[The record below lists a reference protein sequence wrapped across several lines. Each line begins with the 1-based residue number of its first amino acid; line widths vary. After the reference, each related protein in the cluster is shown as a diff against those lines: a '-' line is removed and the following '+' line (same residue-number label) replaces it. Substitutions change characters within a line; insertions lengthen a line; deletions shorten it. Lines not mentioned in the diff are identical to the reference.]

1 MLTRNDFDLSDGKWI
16 DLTGPNREDFRK
28 LSSELKIP
36 KRVLENS
43 LAPEH
48 LPTFEVDNEDLTIF
62 LRVIDPTK
70 KVTGVSVQDLT
81 TKIAFFIHQNRLI
94 TIHRLDPVFVD
105 EARQKVKSG
114 ELKTLLEIVKFLVI
128 KSLDTFSTALDELEV
143 KTDDFEEKIFSSK
156 KYRTLIRE
164 GYFLKRKA
172 TAYRKV
178 LKFSQD
184 ILRGI
189 LNRFPEME
197 HDLLG
202 SKEILDRNLFYTDEL
217 LENISGLLNLHISL
231 SSQKTNEASFKTN
244 EVMRVLTVFSLFF
257 LPLNFI
263 AGLYGMNFTHMPEL
277 NWTYGYPLIIGLMII
292 VCLVIYYWVHS
303 KGWMKAPDE
312 TIEKL
317 PNN

>member
-1 MLTRNDFDLSDGKWI
+1 MLTRFDFELSDGKWI
-16 DLTGPNREDFRK
+16 DLIGPTREDFRK
-28 LSSELKIP
+28 LSTELNIP

-48 LPTFEVDNEDLTIF
+48 LPTFEIDNDELTIF
-62 LRVIDPTK
+62 LRVIDPSK
-70 KVTGVSVQDLT
+70 KVNGVSVQDLT

-94 TIHRLDPVFVD
+94 TIHRMDPSFLE
-105 EARQKVKSG
+105 EARQKTKNG
-114 ELKTLLEIVKFLVI
+114 ELKHQLDVVMFLVI
-128 KSLDTFSTALDELEV
+128 KSLDTFSQALDDLEV
-143 KTDDFEEKIFSSK
+143 KTEDFEEKIFSSK

-178 LKFSQD
+178 LKFSQE
-184 ILRGI
+184 ILRGVI
-189 LNRFPEME
+189 ARYPQMH

-277 NWTYGYPLIIGLMII
+277 NWTYGYPLIIGLMMVVSLI
-292 VCLVIYYWVHS
+292 IYYWVHS

-317 PNN
+317 PN

>member
-1 MLTRNDFDLSDGKWI
+1 MLTRHDFDLVEGKWI
-16 DLTGPNREDFRK
+16 DLIGPTREDFRK

-48 LPTFEVDNEDLTIF
+48 LPTFEIDNDELTIF
-62 LRVIDPTK
+62 LRVIDPSK
-70 KVTGVSVQDLT
+70 KVSGVSVQDLT

-94 TIHRLDPVFVD
+94 TIHRMDPVFIE
-105 EARQKVKSG
+105 EARIKTRSG
-114 ELKTLLEIVKFLVI
+114 ELKTVLEIVQFLVI
-128 KSLDTFSTALDELEV
+128 KSLDTFSIALDELEI
-143 KTDDFEEKIFSSK
+143 KTEDFEEKIFSNK

-172 TAYRKV
+172 TAYKKV

-189 LNRFPEME
+189 LNRYPEMH

-202 SKEILDRNLFYTDEL
+202 SKEILERNLFYTDEL
-217 LENISGLLNLHISL
+217 LENISGLLSLHISL

-263 AGLYGMNFTHMPEL
+263 VGLYGMNFSNMPEL
-277 NWTYGYPLIIGLMII
+277 NWDYGYPVIVAFMIL
-292 VCLVIYYWVHS
+292 VSGVIYFWVKK
-303 KGWMKAPDE
+303 KGWLKSPEE
-312 TIEKL
+312 TFEKL
-317 PNN
+317 PN

>member
-1 MLTRNDFDLSDGKWI
+1 MLSRNDFELSDGKWI
-16 DLTGPNREDFRK
+16 DLKEPTRDDFRK
-28 LSSELKIP
+28 LATELKIP
-36 KRVLENS
+36 KRVLDNS

-48 LPTFEVDNEDLTIF
+48 LPTFEIDNDDLTIF

-70 KVTGVSVQDLT
+70 KVSGVSVQDLT

-94 TIHRLDPVFVD
+94 TIHRMDPVFLE
-105 EARQKVKSG
+105 EARQKTKNG
-114 ELKTLLEIVKFLVI
+114 ELKTVLEVVKFLVI

-143 KTDDFEEKIFSSK
+143 KTEDFEEKIFSSK

-184 ILRGI
+184 ILRGV
-189 LNRFPEME
+189 LSRYPEME

-263 AGLYGMNFTHMPEL
+263 VGLYGMNFTNMPEL
-277 NWTYGYPLIIGLMII
+277 NWDYGYPVIVGFMI
-292 VCLVIYYWVHS
+292 VMSSGIYLWVHK
-303 KGWMKAPDE
+303 KGWLKSPDE
-312 TIEKL
+312 VTEKL
-317 PNN
+317 PN